1 MWTLSTDKEWAHLEK
16 AFDWVQDMKTTPQ
29 DARHHAEGDVAVHTQ
44 MVLSELAKLPDYQQ
58 LDAQSKE
65 VLWAA
70 ALMHDIE
77 KCSTTVLENDGRITS
92 RGHAKKGELSVR
104 AWLYQHTNVPF
115 DLREQIAKLVRYH
128 GLPLWFFEKQ
138 NPEKAILQANLE
150 VNMQWL
156 GLLAEADSRGRICQD
171 QADLLYRNGLFKSY
185 CEELGCWSQTFVFAS
200 NLGRFL
206 YFRKED
212 QTPDY
217 EPFDDTQGEVILLS
231 GLPGTGKDTYIQKH
245 LAGYEVL
252 SLDDIRRRL
261 KIDPTDA
268 KANGRVIQEAKETA
282 KVFLRKKQP
291 FVFNATNISRSMR
304 EIWIDLFTSYGA
316 KTKIIYLEVPY
327 RQLIS
332 QNKNRAYPVP
342 DAVLFRMLGKLE
354 VPALWEAHE
363 VKYVVS

>member
-1 MWTLSTDKEWAHLEK
+1 MWTLTTDKEWAQLEK
-16 AFDWVQDMKTTPQ
+16 AFDWVRDMKNTPQ

-44 MVLSELAKLPDYQQ
+44 MVLKELADSPDYHQ
-58 LDAQSKE
+58 LDTQSQE

-77 KCSTTVLENDGRITS
+77 KRSTTVLESDGRITS

-104 AWLYQHTNVPF
+104 AWLYQHTKVPF
-115 DLREQIAKLVRYH
+115 EIREQIAKLVRYH

-156 GLLAEADSRGRICQD
+156 GVLAEADSRGRICED

-185 CEELGCWSQTFVFAS
+185 CEELNCWRQPFRFPSD
-200 NLGRFL
+200 LGRFL

-212 QTPDY
+212 QKPHY

-245 LAGYEVL
+245 LSKYDVL

-282 KVFLRKKQP
+282 KRFLRKKQS

-304 EIWIDLFTSYGA
+304 EIWVDLFTSYGV
-316 KTKIIYLEVPY
+316 KTQIIYLEVPY

-342 DAVLFRMLGKLE
+342 DAVLSRMLSKLE

-363 VKYVVS
+363 VEYVV